1 MKTKLFFLLSLFL
14 LSWGTKAQNISIP
27 DANLKA
33 KLLSASPSN
42 TIAKDLNGNYFK
54 IDANGDGEIQQS
66 EANEVGDLEIIN
78 PDTGNMNNSNPI
90 SNYAGISSFV
100 NVKNITVDYWN
111 TPPSGISISDLNMLE
126 NLNLSFGNANPGN
139 ASINNCPNLKNFK
152 LSGIYLQSLTSTP
165 MLQDVNISAL
175 TNTSLQNIIPT
186 LEASNNL
193 EKLILHGYEFGY
205 QPANI
210 SINLSNRPSLKQ
222 VDIRYLT
229 LATLDLSHCNLLNT
243 IYIDGSPFP
252 MSATYI
258 LTLDVSYCPLLVD
271 FTLPPDSNISTL
283 KANNCPNLKTIDYQ
297 CQRSNYLSVNNTPL
311 LESISL
317 WGNGGIE
324 MNNTPSLKDI
334 KIIKYS
340 GTTFDASAAV
350 NLENLE
356 LTYFENGWG
365 SYYNVYGNLQNL
377 NVNNNLKLKK
387 LLLERQAITQIN
399 INGLPQLSIVS
410 ISAGHHS
417 LTATPYPDFS
427 SEFLQSVNIQ
437 NCPSLVDL
445 TFPEQEGLKNVIIKN
460 CPSLTQFKH
469 GPENLFGTPTIWNL
483 TSLDIENCDGLN
495 LVDVNFN
502 KVSNLKITNTPN
514 LETINAVRNE
524 ITTLDLTNTNDLKTL
539 KITGNKLTNLNMAA
553 IPSVVSLDAAFN
565 TLNTLSGTSNNLK
578 NLSLFSNNLTN
589 INIHDFPNL
598 DSLIIGRNKMA
609 DVDFS
614 GHSKIRIVY
623 ENDYDSMYANIGVP
637 YANDSNFTKTFNVN
651 NCTNL
656 EMLLLSSYSM
666 EKVFAKNGKN
676 EIIGFTMGG
685 YPNLQYI
692 CCDASQIA
700 DVQNNLAMDG
710 ITANVN
716 DYCNFA
722 PGGNHNTIT
731 GTVRFDEN
739 NNDCDT
745 NDEVF
750 EHLKLKINNGTTSSE
765 TFVKSNGEYNLYSQS
780 GNYTVTAEPENP
792 SLYTIT
798 PSTFTVNFADS
809 NNNISTQNICVTK
822 NGNIKD
828 LEVIFAP
835 IIDARPG
842 FDAVYKVIWRNKGN
856 TILSGNVVV
865 TFDNLRMNFL
875 SSSIPSTV
883 TGNKV
888 TFNFT
893 DLKPYANNSSEII
906 FKINTPTN
914 PTNPVNNGDTLNF
927 NAIIPV
933 SGDGNPDDNNF
944 NFQQTVVGSFDPN
957 DITCLEGNTIPS
969 SMVGK
974 YLHYIVNFENTGTAP
989 ATNIVV
995 EMDINPEDLDISSLQ
1010 LQNTSHSSYTKIT
1023 GNKIE
1028 FMMKNI
1034 NLAALAHGNIALKI
1048 KSKNTLVAGDS
1059 ISNKANIYF
1068 DYNYPVETNEAV
1080 TTISNA
1086 TLQTTDLIKNNN
1098 VNIFPNPTKGDVNIE
1113 ADSKIKSVEIY
1124 DAQGRIVQK
1133 KIGINAEK
1141 TKLSIHNANS
1151 GMYIFKII
1159 TEKETFTKKVI
1170 KN

>member
-1 MKTKLFFLLSLFL
+1 MKTKLFFLLSFFL

-27 DANLKA
+27 DANFKA

-66 EANEVGDLEIIN
+66 EANQVVALEIIN
-78 PDTGNMNNSNPI
+78 NNSTTNPI
-90 SNYAGISSFV
+90 QDYQGITAFTNAKSI
-100 NVKNITVDYWN
+100 NIDYWN
-111 TPPSGISISDLNMLE
+111 IPSVGINISNLNMLE
-126 NLNLSFGNANPGN
+126 DLSLKFMSYPEPGKVSVSDCSSLKNVKLRGIPLQHFSGNTLIKNIDFELLNGTLYDEIFSSISLCNHLEKLTLISGYLFNMSTYPTLNLSNH
-139 ASINNCPNLKNFK
+139 
-152 LSGIYLQSLTSTP
+152 QSLKEIHITDLS
-165 MLQDVNISAL
+165 LGKLDV
-175 TNTSLQNIIPT
+175 
-186 LEASNNL
+186 
-193 EKLILHGYEFGY
+193 
-205 QPANI
+205 
-210 SINLSNRPSLKQ
+210 
-222 VDIRYLT
+222 
-229 LATLDLSHCNLLNT
+229 SHCNLLDVIDLENNGNT
-243 IYIDGSPFP
+243 
-252 MSATYI
+252 SANTVHFG
-258 LTLDVSYCPLLVD
+258 TLDISYCPL
-271 FTLPPDSNISTL
+271 FTNLNIIGNSKISGL
-283 KANNCPNLKTIDYQ
+283 IADHCPNLQDIN
-297 CQRSNYLSVNNTPL
+297 CNTENL
-311 LESISL
+311 GSISATNCPQL
-317 WGNGGIE
+317 NSIHLL
-324 MNNTPSLKDI
+324 SLNSHPLI
-334 KIIKYS
+334 SNSPNLTNIYISKY
-340 GTTFDASAAV
+340 GFATFDATDAV
-350 NLENLE
+350 NLEHLF
-356 LTYFENGWG
+356 LGSP
-365 SYYNVYGNLQNL
+365 SYYQGYNTNFFGPLENLI
-377 NVNNNLKLKK
+377 VSSNLKLKS
-387 LLLERQAITQIN
+387 LGLDNHIINQLN
-399 INGLPQLSIVS
+399 INSLPLLQNVAVSLSYNNNVNY
-410 ISAGHHS
+410 
-417 LTATPYPDFS
+417 TPQPNFS
-427 SEFLQSVNIQ
+427 TQFLQSANIQ
-437 NCPSLVDL
+437 NCPLL
-445 TFPEQEGLKNVIIKN
+445 TDISFDGQEGLKNITVKD
-460 CPSLTQFKH
+460 CPNLLQLKH
-469 GPENLFGTPTIWNL
+469 GPENLFGTPVIWNL
-483 TSLDIENCDGLN
+483 TNVDIENCDNLN
-495 LVDVNFN
+495 LVDVSFN
-502 KVSNLKITNTPN
+502 KISNLKITNTPN
-514 LETINAVRNE
+514 LETVNAVRNE
-524 ITTLDLTNTNDLKTL
+524 LTSLDLTNTNDLKTL

-565 TLNTLSGTSNNLK
+565 TLNTISGTSNNLK
-578 NLSLFSNNLTN
+578 NLSLFSNNLAN
-589 INIHDFPNL
+589 MNIHDFPNL
-598 DSLIIGRNKMA
+598 DSLIIGRNKMV

-623 ENDYDSMYANIGVP
+623 ENEYDFMYANIGVP

-700 DVQNNLAMDG
+700 EVQNNLAMDG

-716 DYCNFA
+716 DYCNFT

-739 NNDCDT
+739 NNGCDA

-765 TFVKSNGEYNLYSQS
+765 TFVKSNGEYKLYSQS

-792 SLYTIT
+792 SLYTVT
-798 PSTFTVNFADS
+798 PSAFTVNFADS

-822 NGNIKD
+822 NGNVKD

-835 IIDARPG
+835 ITDARPG

-856 TILSGNVVV
+856 TTLSGNVVV

-875 SSSIPSTV
+875 SSSLPSTV
-883 TGNKV
+883 AGNKV

-893 DLKPYANNSSEII
+893 DVKPYANNSSELT

-927 NAIIPV
+927 NASIPV
-933 SGDGNPDDNNF
+933 SGDSNPDDNNF
-944 NFQQTVVGSFDPN
+944 NFQQTVVGSYDPN

-995 EMDINPEDLDISSLQ
+995 EMDITPEDLDISSLQ

-1023 GNKIE
+1023 GNKVE
-1028 FMMKNI
+1028 FIMKNI
-1034 NLAALAHGNIALKI
+1034 NLAASAHGNIALKI

-1080 TTISNA
+1080 TTINNA
-1086 TLQTTDLIKNNN
+1086 TLQTTDLAKNNS

-1113 ADSKIKSVEIY
+1113 ADSKIKSIEIY

-1133 KIGINAEK
+1133 QIGINAEK